1 MHLQSLFVTLITE
14 IESAKDARKAL
25 VPEKKTAPE
34 GTVLFKHLFNYPLLL
49 ALFALKPYRTS

>member
-34 GTVLFKHLFNYPLLL
+34 GTVLFKHLLNYPLLS
-49 ALFALKPYRTS
+49 APFALKPCHAS